1 MRMKSLV
8 LIFIALGCGLVA
20 SIGISQV
27 LTGANARTGSVEMET
42 ILVTIKEI
50 DINSKFDAQ
59 NVKLEPWPKMKLPE
73 GALRSLDEV
82 KDKYARQRFIKGE
95 PILIDKITETPG
107 TVAPLIPSGFRVMPV
122 KVEEE
127 TVMRGISPGDRVDIN
142 LFVKRSEEIS
152 EPGTYTIMQAVRVF
166 AVGDAIEKSTDPKA
180 GGATFRTVSLIV
192 TPEQMRH
199 LTGAAQIGLIR
210 LGLRNPNE
218 PIDEDDEGVTSLPDI
233 LKGNALESGEE
244 GPQTE
249 VATAPVAAPP
259 ATAPAGPSLLEMFG
273 QAVKTIASAK
283 PEAVEAGPDTG
294 YTMHIYTNS
303 EVKQYQWQNREGMP
317 QESTIFSA
325 PGNSGGS
332 ASPSVAPA
340 ASGTGPNHRPGYL
353 LERRPS
359 WMTETPR

>member
-27 LTGANARTGSVEMET
+27 LTGANARTGSVEMEA

-73 GALRSLDEV
+73 GAIRSLEEV
-82 KDKYARQRFIKGE
+82 KDKFARQRFIKGE

-107 TVAPLIPSGFRVMPV
+107 TVAPLIPNGFRVMPV

-180 GGATFRTVSLIV
+180 GGAAFRTVSLIV

-218 PIDEDDEGVTSLPDI
+218 PITDDNDGVTSLPDI
-233 LKGNALESGEE
+233 LKGNALDSGEE
-244 GPQTE
+244 GPQPE
-249 VATAPVAAPP
+249 VATSPVAPQP
-259 ATAPAGPSLLEMFG
+259 TAPAGPSFLEMVG

-283 PEAVEAGPDTG
+283 PEAVEGDPNAG

-303 EVKQYQWQNREGMP
+303 EVKQYQWQTREGMP

-325 PGNSGGS
+325 PGSSGGS
-332 ASPSVAPA
+332 ASPPVAPA